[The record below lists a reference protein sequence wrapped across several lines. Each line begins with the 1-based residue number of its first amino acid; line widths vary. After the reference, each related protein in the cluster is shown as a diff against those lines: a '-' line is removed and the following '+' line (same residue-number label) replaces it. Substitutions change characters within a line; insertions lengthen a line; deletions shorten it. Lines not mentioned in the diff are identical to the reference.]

1 MEIEKYYNKFSS
13 LLTLEDKEGAF
24 HYAHELLST
33 GKMDVIQLYSEVL
46 TPAINNTVCAV
57 DDKRICIW
65 QEHVRTAIL
74 RTIVESCFPYVL
86 QEKTRRNVGRH
97 GTAVVLCPPEEYHDL
112 GARMTADYMTIC
124 GYNTVFVGS
133 NTPYTDFLN
142 GVEILHPNLVAISV
156 SNYFHVVIT
165 KKIVGDLRQ
174 LVDSSVKI
182 VVGGYAFDSNPDHV
196 KAVGADFYLR
206 DFDDI
211 EALVQKEKTVER
223 K

>member
-1 MEIEKYYNKFSS
+1 MEIEKYYKEFSS

-24 HYAHELLST
+24 HYAHELLSAN
-33 GKMDVIQLYSEVL
+33 KLDVIQLYSEVL
-46 TPAINNTVCAV
+46 TPAINHTVCAV

-86 QEKTRRNVGRH
+86 QEKIRRNVGST
-97 GTAVVLCPPEEYHDL
+97 GTAVVLCPPEEHHDL
-112 GARMTADYMTIC
+112 GARMIADYMTIC

-133 NTPYTDFLN
+133 NTPYADFLN
-142 GVEILHPNLVAISV
+142 GVEILQPNLVAISV

-165 KKIVGDLRQ
+165 KKIVDDLKKIP
-174 LVDSSVKI
+174 DFYGKI

-206 DFDDI
+206 NFDDI
-211 EALVQKEKTVER
+211 EAIAQKEKTVER